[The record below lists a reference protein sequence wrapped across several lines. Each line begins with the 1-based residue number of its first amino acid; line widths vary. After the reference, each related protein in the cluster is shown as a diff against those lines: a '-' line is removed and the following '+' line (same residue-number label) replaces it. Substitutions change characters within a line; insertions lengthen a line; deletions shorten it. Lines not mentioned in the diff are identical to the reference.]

1 MKLPPG
7 EWRKIMEE
15 EKEKRKK
22 QLEEERER
30 KKQERERE
38 KAENK
43 AKREEERAVK
53 KIERDKVTMKWN
65 LIYLFNFCRYMYC
78 WIQKWGYSFKDY
90 RYRYNKVMWA
100 VILTGVNILELKE
113 SNRNKKKDEQS
124 TLCMYT
130 HIIL

>member
-1 MKLPPG
+1 
-7 EWRKIMEE
+7 MEE

-53 KIERDKVTMKWN
+53 KIERDKVRIKWN
-65 LIYLFNFCRYMYC
+65 LFVCLILHFNLCLSCTFSYLH
-78 WIQKWGYSFKDY
+78 
-90 RYRYNKVMWA
+90 
-100 VILTGVNILELKE
+100 VILLV
-113 SNRNKKKDEQS
+113 SR
-124 TLCMYT
+124 
-130 HIIL
+130 

>member
-1 MKLPPG
+1 MAQPHLLRRLGLSFAGSRIIIMIPCLLQLIVISKFNESQKEKDGKSKDNNKMKLPPG
-7 EWRKIMEE
+7 EWRRIMEE

-53 KIERDKVTMKWN
+53 KIERDKVRMK
-65 LIYLFNFCRYMYC
+65 
-78 WIQKWGYSFKDY
+78 
-90 RYRYNKVMWA
+90 
-100 VILTGVNILELKE
+100 
-113 SNRNKKKDEQS
+113 
-124 TLCMYT
+124 
-130 HIIL
+130 